1 MNLKLLSC
9 PGFLLLLIVSQ
20 NQARA
25 SPISN
30 LQNLFKLLN
39 EDLEHP
45 LVSEERDHEQ
55 DDMIPTDAFD
65 QQEAEFQWIRH
76 PRDQPG
82 SMSMGDG
89 PIQRFFS
96 DLSLPRRYRG
106 RSKKGPSRG
115 CFGVKLDRIGALS
128 GLGC

>member
-1 MNLKLLSC
+1 KLLFC

-25 SPISN
+25 RPISS
-30 LQNLFKLLN
+30 LQSLSKLLD

-45 LVSEERDHEQ
+45 LVSEERDREQ
-55 DDMIPTDAFD
+55 DDLIPTGAFD
-65 QQEAEFQWIRH
+65 QQDTKMQWIQNT
-76 PRDQPG
+76 RDQPG
-82 SMSMGDG
+82 SMSMGDSAV
-89 PIQRFFS
+89 QRFFS
-96 DLSLPRRYRG
+96 DLLSLPHRYRG
-106 RSKKGPSRG
+106 RSKKGFSRG

>member
-1 MNLKLLSC
+1 LKLLFC

-25 SPISN
+25 RPISS
-30 LQNLFKLLN
+30 LQGLFKLLD

-55 DDMIPTDAFD
+55 DDTIPTGAFD
-65 QQEAEFQWIRH
+65 QQDTEFQWTRNT
-76 PRDQPG
+76 RDQPE
-82 SMSMGDG
+82 SMSMDDSAV
-89 PIQRFFS
+89 QRFFS
-96 DLSLPRRYRG
+96 DLLGLPRRYRG
-106 RSKKGPSRG
+106 RSKKGLSRG
-115 CFGVKLDRIGALS
+115 CFGVRLDRIGSLS